1 MSNPQFILGTRVTV
15 EPNLLSKHK
24 PVRDKSP
31 WQGTIVRVN
40 NNSVEVKP
48 IEGGLPRSVSK
59 ERITPA
65 Y

>member
-1 MSNPQFILGTRVTV
+1 MSNPQFIIGTVV
-15 EPNLLSKHK
+15 MVGPNLLSKHISD
-24 PVRDKSP
+24 RAGGS

-48 IEGGLPRSVSK
+48 REGGFLRRVSK